1 MDVEDKPRPEL
12 PAAGTLGV
20 THEHHG
26 QHNKERRVGQG
37 RERDSNGCNED
48 NQTENNSKAN
58 THQQRRK
65 QATNTRTLTVNMN
78 TKTKTLQDRDN
89 RDRDRTD
96 KKHSR
101 DQKPETGAEPHSP
114 SN

>member
-1 MDVEDKPRPEL
+1 MEVMKTIRQK
-12 PAAGTLGV
+12 T
-20 THEHHG
+20 T
-26 QHNKERRVGQG
+26 
-37 RERDSNGCNED
+37 
-48 NQTENNSKAN
+48 AN

-78 TKTKTLQDRDN
+78 TKTKTLQDRDK

-101 DQKPETGAEPHSP
+101 DQKPETGAEPQSP